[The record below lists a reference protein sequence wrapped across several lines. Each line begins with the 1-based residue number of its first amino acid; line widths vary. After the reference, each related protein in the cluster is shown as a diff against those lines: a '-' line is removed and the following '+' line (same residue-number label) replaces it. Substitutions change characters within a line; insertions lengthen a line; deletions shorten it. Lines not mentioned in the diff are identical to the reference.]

1 MTQGLK
7 RDHCLTITGLT
18 KNQFYYVQSGVRP
31 GRCRSSSTLWR
42 DPATNLTYEV
52 DNVEVVQKIVEIKL
66 NPDLA
71 NGYRLIAVTL
81 QIQGYYINHKKVY
94 RLMLEYILLESP
106 RRRSGREFAK
116 YRRVAPL
123 RPLEIIEMDIKYVW
137 IYGIRKYAFILTV
150 IDTFTRYVLHWDIG
164 YTMKSHQVKAVWEY
178 IITHYLQP
186 AGIREQR
193 LDVEV
198 RNDNGKQ
205 FNSNL
210 IIGFFKENYLNQ
222 VFTHPYT
229 PEENGNIESFH
240 YTLGKAIQRD
250 QFVSLEMLSQRLK
263 KFYTSYNNDRSHG
276 SINGLPPSK
285 FWALYEQDKIE
296 VIPLEKRRVKFGLK
310 VAYQDIL
317 SIPWITK
324 YDYRA
329 LGT

>member
-1 MTQGLK
+1 MSQGLK
-7 RDHCLTITGLT
+7 RDCCLNITGLT

-31 GRCRSSSTLWR
+31 GCRPSNSTRWR
-42 DPATNLTYEV
+42 DPSTKITYEV
-52 DNVEVVQKIVEIKL
+52 DNADVVQKIVEIKL

-71 NGYRLIAVTL
+71 NWYRLIAVSL

-94 RLMLEYILLESP
+94 RLMLEYILLENP
-106 RRRSGREFAK
+106 RSRTGREFAK

-193 LDVEV
+193 LEVEV

-210 IIGFFKENYLNQ
+210 IIDFFKENYLNQ

-229 PEENGNIESFH
+229 PEENGHIESFH
-240 YTLGKAIQRD
+240 NTLGKAIRRD
-250 QFVSLEMLSQRLK
+250 QFVSLDMLDHRLK

-285 FWALYEQDKIE
+285 FWALYEQNNIE
-296 VIPLEKRRVKFGLK
+296 VIPLEKRRIKFELK

-317 SIPWITK
+317 TIPSITK

-329 LGT
+329 LGS